1 MKVRVIREFI
11 DRYTTQCHEVG
22 EELDITAGRLAEIQS
37 VGQFVEVV
45 QDESRQ
51 AAPENK
57 NKPQKNARG
66 RK

>member
-11 DRYTTQCHEVG
+11 DRYTTQYYEAG

-45 QDESRQ
+45 QDESGQ
-51 AAPENK
+51 AASENK
-57 NKPQKNARG
+57 NMPQKNARE